1 MKAIATNSYESRIEL
16 KDAGFTF
23 DKELKAWVKE
33 FASKEEFENWY
44 NKEFTNPTYIGRKAA
59 RYTVNVKFELIEEV
73 VAKEDTIEELPL
85 IDQATKEILIE
96 KLNNLPVKE
105 EHKEH
110 IVSLIEKFVKSID
123 KTYLMKHSVDIKY
136 GNERTIARLM
146 NEWYQSNK

>member
-73 VAKEDTIEELPL
+73 ATSELPL
-85 IDQATKEILIE
+85 IDQATKEILIN
-96 KLNNLPVKE
+96 KLNSLPVRE

-110 IVSLIEKFVKSID
+110 VASLIDAFVKSID
-123 KTYLMKHSVDIKY
+123 KTYLMKNSVEIKY
-136 GNERTIARLM
+136 GNERTIMRLM